1 MADTKNIQPV
11 EEPNAT
17 DKENEDMTVA
27 NGKGKQ
33 CKFVAIQNYQDL
45 YSSLLLAS
53 STYKNKS
60 SLEGLYKL
68 TEKLYDS
75 AVMAWDAMME
85 SPDVALKSLG
95 NTTPEN
101 VNVESLMAMECCACI
116 PVCSVM
122 NGSAEAIAIINDW
135 KTKVRDIQSK
145 LRVRINS
152 LKLDAEKITETE
164 QKTSNAFNN
173 ILFFI
178 THDPAE
184 HGRQL
189 MECCKESPN
198 VAELTTKIAKLQ
210 AMLDTFTDSDD
221 NDANSVRFG
230 TGSYYR
236 KYNAVGGGTY
246 RCANIPNLYKWKS
259 VVGRCQEILKLR
271 NSTNPEDKRRLQYA

>member
-1 MADTKNIQPV
+1 MAEKNIQPV

-33 CKFVAIQNYQDL
+33 CCKFVAIQNYQDL

-53 STYKNKS
+53 STYKSKS

-85 SPDVALKSLG
+85 NPDVALKSLG
-95 NTTPEN
+95 NSVPEEI
-101 VNVESLMAMECCACI
+101 NVENLMAMECCACI

-178 THDPAE
+178 THDPAY
-184 HGRQL
+184 HGSQL
-189 MECCKESPN
+189 IESCRN
-198 VAELTTKIAKLQ
+198 CQCVADLTAKIARLQ

-221 NDANSVRFG
+221 NDANMS
-230 TGSYYR
+230 SYRTSASHR
-236 KYNAVGGGTY
+236 KLNGFSSYCWRGPNL
-246 RCANIPNLYKWKS
+246 PNLYKWKAII
-259 VVGRCQEILKLR
+259 GRCQEILKLR
-271 NSTNPEDKRRLQYA
+271 NSVNPDDKRRLQYV

>member
-1 MADTKNIQPV
+1 MPETKNIQPV

-33 CKFVAIQNYQDL
+33 CCKFVAIQNYQDL
-45 YSSLLLAS
+45 YSSLLIAS
-53 STYKNKS
+53 SNYQNKN

-85 SPDVALKSLG
+85 SPDEALKSLG
-95 NTTPEN
+95 NATPEN
-101 VNVESLMAMECCACI
+101 INVEKLMAMECCACL

-122 NGSAEAIAIINDW
+122 NGTAEAIAIINDW

-178 THDPAE
+178 THDPAY
-184 HGRQL
+184 HGDQL
-189 MECCKESPN
+189 MRSCKECPN
-198 VAELTTKIAKLQ
+198 VGEMTTRLAKLQ

-221 NDANSVRFG
+221 NDANNARYGFG
-230 TGSYYR
+230 NYK
-236 KYNAVGGGTY
+236 KYPAVGAINY
-246 RCANIPNLYKWKS
+246 RCTNIPNLYKWKS
-259 VVGRCQEILKLR
+259 VVGRCQEILRLR
-271 NSTNPEDKRRLQYA
+271 NSTNPEDQRRLQYV